1 MTLTERKKKI
11 LCNMEHLLDAR
22 EYLINNNKSLEAQ
35 MEIKNNRRYENRYL
49 IEIESPLVGG
59 TDADWIRLCYDDVY
73 LFLHDD
79 GTEWYQLDPLAEYGG
94 ELINAKTYEDFV
106 SELKDIT
113 YDLEEF
119 YISYQSGHCRTLQKI
134 GMY

>member
-11 LCNMEHLLDAR
+11 LCNMKHLLDAR
-22 EYLINNNKSLEAQ
+22 EYLLANNKSLEAQ
-35 MEIKNNRRYENRYL
+35 KEIRDNRRYDGFL

-79 GTEWYQLDPLAEYGG
+79 GTEWYQLDPLSEYGG
-94 ELINAKTYEDFV
+94 ELIDVMSYDDFV
-106 SELKDIT
+106 SELKSIT
-113 YDLEEF
+113 YDLEE
-119 YISYQSGHCRTLQKI
+119 YYEW
-134 GMY
+134 

>member
-22 EYLINNNKSLEAQ
+22 KYLLANNKSLDAQ
-35 MEIKNNRRYENRYL
+35 KEIRDNRRYDGFL
-49 IEIESPLVGG
+49 MEIESPLVGG

-79 GTEWYQLDPLAEYGG
+79 GTEWYQLDPLCEYGG
-94 ELINAKTYEDFV
+94 ELIDARSYDDFV
-106 SELKDIT
+106 MELNLIS
-113 YDLEEF
+113 YDLEE
-119 YISYQSGHCRTLQKI
+119 YYDW
-134 GMY
+134 

>member
-1 MTLTERKKKI
+1 MTLAERKKKI

-22 EYLINNNKSLEAQ
+22 EFLIANNKSLEAQ
-35 MEIKNNRRYENRYL
+35 SEIKNNRRYGGFL

-79 GTEWYQLDPLAEYGG
+79 GTEWYQLDPLSEYGG
-94 ELINAKTYEDFV
+94 ELIDARSYEDFV
-106 SELKDIT
+106 MELKAIT
-113 YDLEEF
+113 YDLEE
-119 YISYQSGHCRTLQKI
+119 YYDW
-134 GMY
+134 

>member
-11 LCNMEHLLDAR
+11 LCNMGYLLDATK
-22 EYLINNNKSLEAQ
+22 YLLANNKSLEAQ
-35 MEIKNNRRYENRYL
+35 KEIKYNRRYDGFL

-73 LFLHDD
+73 LFLCDD
-79 GTEWYQLDPLAEYGG
+79 GSEWYQLDPLGEYGG
-94 ELINAKTYEDFV
+94 ELIDVRSYDDFV
-106 SELKDIT
+106 KELNAIT

-119 YISYQSGHCRTLQKI
+119 YDW
-134 GMY
+134 